1 MGLDM
6 YAYAVEQG
14 TKFDDET
21 SEEIWYW
28 CKNNALHGWMQEL
41 YESKGGSEVFNCV
54 PLQLEAADLTLLR
67 SQIEL
72 NQLKPVEGFFFG
84 EQNYSES
91 QKLNDLQFVESA
103 LELISNGFDIYYNCW
118 W

>member
-14 TKFDDET
+14 KELDLEQPPFK
-21 SEEIWYW
+21 YW
-28 CKNNALHGWMQEL
+28 RKNNALHGWMQEL